1 MFETHTE
8 MISIAGQ
15 NTIEEKERG
24 KIRFK
29 EYKVIEWRFVCAVWR
44 LQCNF
49 ISIGKLSDKYAVN
62 LIE

>member
-29 EYKVIEWRFVCAVWR
+29 EYKVIE
-44 LQCNF
+44 
-49 ISIGKLSDKYAVN
+49 
-62 LIE
+62 